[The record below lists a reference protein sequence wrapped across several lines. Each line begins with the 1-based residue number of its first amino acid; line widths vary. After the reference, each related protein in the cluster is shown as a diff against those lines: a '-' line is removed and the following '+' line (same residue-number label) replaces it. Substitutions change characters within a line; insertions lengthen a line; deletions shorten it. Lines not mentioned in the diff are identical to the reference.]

1 MSWRGTNQTV
11 VKEFFLMEFSHIRD
25 LQVLHAILF
34 LLIYLS
40 SLIGNCLIIVLVT
53 LDHYLHMPMYF
64 FLKNLSFLDVCLI
77 SVIVPKSILNSLS
90 GNSIISFPGCVLQVF
105 LVVHFVAAELFILT
119 AMSYDRYVAI
129 CKPLHY
135 EVIMKR
141 ETCMCMTATS
151 WFFGAF
157 FGSLYSAGT
166 FSLSFCGSRNLPQFF
181 CDVPSL
187 LKVSCSKS
195 HITIDASVAVGICNG
210 FFCFLAIVLSYIYI
224 FKTVSSMPSVQA
236 GSKALSTCVPHLIVV
251 TIFLLTAI
259 IAYLKP
265 VPESP
270 SLLDLMLSV
279 LYPVLPPTM
288 NPIIYSLRNKEIKA
302 SLRKILWN
310 FDSNRKY

>member
-1 MSWRGTNQTV
+1 M
-11 VKEFFLMEFSHIRD
+11 VKEFFLMKFSQNRD

-77 SVIVPKSILNSLS
+77 SVIVPKSIFNSFS
-90 GNSIISFPGCVLQVF
+90 SKSIISFSGCLLQV
-105 LVVHFVAAELFILT
+105 LLLIHFATAEFFILT

-129 CKPLHY
+129 CQPLHY
-135 EVIMKR
+135 DVIMDR
-141 ETCMCMTATS
+141 ETCMWMTAAS
-151 WFFGAF
+151 WFFGTV

-187 LKVSCSKS
+187 LKIACSKS
-195 HITIDASVAVGICNG
+195 HVTIDVSVAVGMCYA
-210 FFCFLAIVLSYIYI
+210 FFCFLAIVLSYICI
-224 FKTVSSMPSVQA
+224 FKTVSSMPSVQG
-236 GSKALSTCVPHLIVV
+236 GSKALSTCLPQLTVV
-251 TIFLLTAI
+251 TTFLLTAV
-259 IAYLKP
+259 IAYVKP

-270 SLLDLMLSV
+270 SLLDLILSV
-279 LYPVLPPTM
+279 LHPVLPPTM
-288 NPIIYSLRNKEIKA
+288 NPIIYSLRNKEMKA
-302 SLRKILWN
+302 SMKKFLWKFGGN
-310 FDSNRKY
+310 MKY

>member
-1 MSWRGTNQTV
+1 M
-11 VKEFFLMEFSHIRD
+11 VKEFFLMEFSHTRD
-25 LQVLHAILF
+25 LQVLYAIIF

-77 SVIVPKSILNSLS
+77 SVIVPKSIFNSLS

-105 LVVHFVAAELFILT
+105 LVVHFVAAEFFILT

-129 CKPLHY
+129 CQPLHY
-135 EVIMKR
+135 DVIMDR
-141 ETCMCMTATS
+141 ETCIWMTAAS

-187 LKVSCSKS
+187 VKISCSNS
-195 HITIDASVAVGICNG
+195 HVTIDVSVAVGICYCSV
-210 FFCFLAIVLSYIYI
+210 CFLAIVLSYIYI
-224 FKTVSSMPSVQA
+224 FKTVSSMPSVQG
-236 GSKALSTCVPHLIVV
+236 GSKALSTCLPHLTVV
-251 TIFLLTAI
+251 TTFLLTAA
-259 IAYLKP
+259 IAYVKP

-279 LYPVLPPTM
+279 LYPVLPPTL
-288 NPIIYSLRNKEIKA
+288 NPIIYSLRNKEMKA
-302 SLRKILWN
+302 SMKKFLWKLGGN
-310 FDSNRKY
+310 MKY